1 MLKPLFHLL
10 YNEHP
15 CVVVNVKPATI
26 IRMITV
32 KDKLTKL
39 AFQAYKLSENS
50 FFLEIEKK
58 ARGGPLRLRFGLLML
73 N

>member
-1 MLKPLFHLL
+1 MFHLL

-39 AFQAYKLSENS
+39 AFQSYKLGENS
-50 FFLEIEKK
+50 FFVEIEKK
-58 ARGGPLRLRFGLLML
+58 HEGVRKD
-73 N
+73 

>member
-1 MLKPLFHLL
+1 MFHLL

-39 AFQAYKLSENS
+39 AFQSYKLGENS
-50 FFLEIEKK
+50 FFVVIEKSMRESAK
-58 ARGGPLRLRFGLLML
+58 IKIRTPHA
-73 N
+73 

>member
-1 MLKPLFHLL
+1 MFHLL

-26 IRMITV
+26 IRMITI

-39 AFQAYKLSENS
+39 AFQSYKLDENS
-50 FFLEIEKK
+50 FFIETEKK
-58 ARGGPLRLRFGLLML
+58 HKEVRQD
-73 N
+73 